1 MDPELLKALANMT
14 PEQLLEA
21 LQSGQLVG
29 TSGAQAVPP
38 GLPATPASP
47 WQPGVGLKVTEG
59 QPIPMAAL
67 REGAQFGEAKTAIRP
82 SVSGAGAPPP
92 VRMQLPESSS
102 SLSAVRPKPFGL
114 EDLLSSDRPVPG
126 AGTPAPA
133 APLRSLPI
141 PELPGE
147 PLPTPRGS
155 PVAAA
160 GAPVRPTSMPQ
171 LPGMSGISQVEG
183 AFGAGQSAQADALR
197 QYLNMR
203 GGQPG
208 LAGAVGG
215 GMGSPIP
222 TPGSVSGVPGTAP
235 GVPPPATQA
244 MPTPAA
250 PAPTPGAAG
259 GAAPAASRF
268 SKVLG
273 AVRPAV
279 RGVLG
284 TAGTAATVYG
294 LAKDAGNL
302 AGKAL
307 DARDQSLSPIENF
320 GRGVA
325 AVGSEFAPL
334 VMPQAQPTREEML
347 TDPAGTLQRA
357 QLANAGGNVPLF
369 RYMNPAAVATTSAQA
384 LGGLA
389 EQAINWAITR
399 PGAERFQ
406 DAQPGT
412 AATIRAAMDSGQS
425 RGASA
430 FDLGNP
436 KPADPGATPPAPA
449 VRPATP
455 GSGPRKRPAAPAIP
469 PSPETGVSGGSPGA
483 GPGPYKLLDKKLSV
497 PMVENMQA
505 SPSPTAVRPG
515 GPSPAWS
522 SSAPTGAWAGRGM
535 ASALNDKRGVMGEGR
550 RMPLGSGPGE
560 GARYGLDT
568 EMKGNLAGSVRPSTG
583 LNLRNAVPEYLEPGG
598 EIPETEEDKQARLA
612 AAKAK
617 VSPIFAGLAAYSR

>member
-1 MDPELLKALANMT
+1 MSDP
-14 PEQLLEA
+14 
-21 LQSGQLVG
+21 
-29 TSGAQAVPP
+29 
-38 GLPATPASP
+38 
-47 WQPGVGLKVTEG
+47 
-59 QPIPMAAL
+59 
-67 REGAQFGEAKTAIRP
+67 
-82 SVSGAGAPPP
+82 
-92 VRMQLPESSS
+92 

-114 EDLLSSDRPVPG
+114 GDLLEADRPG
-126 AGTPAPA
+126 
-133 APLRSLPI
+133 
-141 PELPGE
+141 
-147 PLPTPRGS
+147 

-160 GAPVRPTSMPQ
+160 GAPVRPAPVPAAPPAAPAPMPQ
-171 LPGMSGISQVEG
+171 V
-183 AFGAGQSAQADALR
+183 AGNRIMGVAEAQARFGVGFAEAARIANGEVPLPAGR
-197 QYLNMR
+197 APMPG

-284 TAGTAATVYG
+284 TAGTAATAYG

-307 DARDQSLSPIENF
+307 DARDPSLSPIENF

-455 GSGPRKRPAAPAIP
+455 GGGQRKRPAAPAIP

-483 GPGPYKLLDKKLSV
+483 SPGPYKLLDKKLSV

-515 GPSPAWS
+515 GPEGSWRDKGYTA
-522 SSAPTGAWAGRGM
+522 M
-535 ASALNDKRGVMGEGR
+535 LNDKRGVVGEGWR
-550 RMPLGSGPGE
+550 TPLREGPGG
-560 GARYGLDT
+560 GASFNRGIADRGLFSGKLSQAVPPDPGLN
-568 EMKGNLAGSVRPSTG
+568 MGSAPSMPDAAGLAVRPSLPKSQVGADGVLQPLET
-583 LNLRNAVPEYLEPGG
+583 PEE
-598 EIPETEEDKQARLA
+598 KRRRLA
-612 AAKAK
+612 RET
-617 VSPIFAGLAAYSR
+617 VS